1 MDYFYLFI
9 GAVMVI
15 CCFYFIIAP
24 FFNTR
29 GEMIANAEG
38 KAAPPLEMIYE
49 AVNELEM
56 DYLMKKISKED
67 FEAMKKRYQAMAA
80 GYLTQDTTTKT
91 IHSNKE
97 TIDENVERE
106 IVQELNKLRKQ
117 NGELDDE

>member
-1 MDYFYLFI
+1 MDYFYLII

-24 FFNTR
+24 FFSTR
-29 GEMIANAEG
+29 GETIANAEG
-38 KAAPPLEMIYE
+38 KADLPLEMIYE

-80 GYLTQDTTTKT
+80 GYLTQGTSTKT
-91 IHSNKE
+91 THSNKE
-97 TIDENVERE
+97 TIDEKVERE
-106 IVQELNKLRKQ
+106 ILQELNKLRKQ
-117 NGELDDE
+117 NGRVG